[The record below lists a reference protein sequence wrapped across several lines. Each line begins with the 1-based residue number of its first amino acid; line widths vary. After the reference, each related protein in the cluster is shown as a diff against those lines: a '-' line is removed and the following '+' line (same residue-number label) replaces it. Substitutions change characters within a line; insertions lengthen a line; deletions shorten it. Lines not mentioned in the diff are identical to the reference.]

1 MITVKLKYKASE
13 ESRNLIHEYMRQYSI
28 CLRFIFNRITDNP
41 SLTQKKLTELSGT
54 INGIDLLDS
63 WFRQSS
69 IYDAKS
75 LRKQIDETGGGSV
88 VFGGR
93 KNFVKRCKGLISHEE
108 WSEMRMSKM
117 CSIGEALNKTNRKFR
132 VNLSENVII
141 FQPDRKT
148 RIRLEIPNAI
158 RGEYARI
165 LRQAEYAQDH
175 NLFPVTYRL
184 DTDYV
189 YITLDET
196 NAFGRKVNNF
206 VENRVFAIDMNP
218 NYIGWTVVDWKDEDR
233 YNIIDHGTI
242 SIKKI
247 NDLDVSLR
255 KRHTASDDPIKLYV
269 ANKRDHEIFEI
280 SKRLVDTAF
289 HYSCQLFVIE
299 DLDMK
304 SKDCGKGKRFNKLV
318 NNNWCRDK
326 LVNNLVKRCNI
337 FSIKFIRVKPQY
349 SSFIGNIVF
358 RSENL
363 PDMELASI
371 EISRR
376 GFEFYTQYVS
386 KTRPTRK
393 NIVQPNINN
402 RYGTMVSKS
411 LEEFGYRDGY
421 SDLVDLYRKLKKL
434 DVKYRLSLD
443 QAGCGFSRLFSAKSM
458 ISWTISRKNKSV

>member
-13 ESRNLIHEYMRQYSI
+13 ESRNLIHEYMRQYSM
-28 CLRFIFNRITDNP
+28 CLRFMFNRISDNP
-41 SLTQKKLTELSGT
+41 SLTQKELTELTGT
-54 INGIDLLDS
+54 INGIELLDS
-63 WFRQSS
+63 WFKQSS
-69 IYDAKS
+69 IYDAKAK
-75 LRKQIDETGGGSV
+75 RKQIEETGGRSV

-93 KNFVKRCKGLISHEE
+93 KNFVRRCKGLISHED
-108 WSEMRMSKM
+108 WCEMRMIPI
-117 CSIGEALNKTNRKFR
+117 CSIGESLNKTNRKFR
-132 VNLSENVII
+132 VNLSENVIV

-148 RIRLEIPNAI
+148 RIRLEIPKVI

-165 LRQAEYAQDH
+165 LKQVEYAQDH
-175 NLFPVTYRL
+175 NLFPITYKL
-184 DTDYV
+184 DMDYV

-196 NAFGRKVNNF
+196 DAFEKKANNF

-218 NYIGWTVVDWKDEDR
+218 NYIGWTVIDWKDEDQ

-247 NDLDVSLR
+247 NDFDSSLW
-255 KRHTASDDPIKLYV
+255 KFHTDSSDPIKLYV
-269 ANKRDHEIFEI
+269 SNKRDHEICEV
-280 SKRLVDTAF
+280 SKRLVTMAF

-304 SKDCGKGKRFNKLV
+304 SKDCGQGKKYNKLV
-318 NNNWCRDK
+318 NSNWCRDK
-326 LVNNLVKRCNI
+326 LVNNLTKRCNI

-421 SDLVDLYRKLKKL
+421 SDLVDLYCKLKKL

-443 QAGCGFSRLFSAKSM
+443 RVGCGFSRLFSAKSM
-458 ISWTISRKNKSV
+458 ISWTINKKNKSV

>member
-13 ESRNLIHEYMRQYSI
+13 ESRNFIHEYMRQYSM
-28 CLRFIFNRITDNP
+28 CMRFMFNRISDNP
-41 SLTQKKLTELSGT
+41 SLTQKELTELTGT
-54 INGIDLLDS
+54 INGIELLDS
-63 WFRQSS
+63 WFKQSS
-69 IYDAKS
+69 IYDAKAMM
-75 LRKQIDETGGGSV
+75 KQTEETGGRSV
-88 VFGGR
+88 IFGGR
-93 KNFVKRCKGLISHEE
+93 KNFVRRCKGLISHED
-108 WSEMRMSKM
+108 WCEMKM
-117 CSIGEALNKTNRKFR
+117 IQICSIGESASKTNRKFR
-132 VNLSENVII
+132 VNLSENVIV

-148 RIRLEIPNAI
+148 RINLELPKVIH
-158 RGEYARI
+158 GEYARI
-165 LRQAEYAQDH
+165 LRQAEYAQEH
-175 NLFPVTYRL
+175 NLFPITYKL
-184 DTDYV
+184 DMDYV
-189 YITLDET
+189 YINLEET
-196 NAFGRKVNNF
+196 NALGIKSNNF

-218 NYIGWTVVDWKDEDR
+218 NYIGWSVIDWKDEDQ
-233 YNIIDHGTI
+233 YSIIDHGTI

-247 NDLDVSLR
+247 NDLDVSLW

-280 SKRLVDTAF
+280 SKRLVNTAF

-304 SKDCGKGKRFNKLV
+304 SKDCGRGKKYNKLV
-318 NNNWCRDK
+318 NSNWCRDK
-326 LVNNLVKRCNI
+326 FVNNLVKRCNI
-337 FSIKFIRVKPQY
+337 FSIKLIKVKPQY

-411 LEEFGYRDGY
+411 LEEFGYRNGY
-421 SDLVDLYRKLKKL
+421 SDLVDLYCKLKKL
-434 DVKYRLSLD
+434 DVKYRLSFD
-443 QAGCGFSRLFSAKSM
+443 RVGCGFSRLFSTKSM
-458 ISWTISRKNKSV
+458 ISWTINRKNKSV